1 MKYRIG
7 IAGLLVLTVVVSA
20 GAQMVSSHT
29 PTVASAPNTSFPA
42 PSGTAVTRGAPELTP
57 LQATGKPVVKVNGT
71 VLTDR
76 DLLRE
81 MLALFPYA
89 KLHNG
94 FPKKQ
99 EAGIRMGAM
108 QMIVF
113 EELVYQE
120 ALRRKMTIPAT
131 RITRE
136 ERKFQ
141 GQFTSQAQFN
151 EYLKEEQG
159 GSEAKFREQIRRSLL
174 IEAMLKNEV
183 DNKAVVTLAEAR
195 AYFAKNSKEFENGET
210 FNFQT
215 ISILPP
221 ANANAQTLA
230 ETKKRAEDILK
241 QAKATKNYGE
251 FGLLAEKVSE
261 DDYRVNMGDR
271 KVVKAANTPPEVA
284 AVLRR
289 MKVGE
294 TSGLLQLGTAYT
306 ILHLNAHTPPGKARF
321 ADVKAQLME
330 RLQKQK
336 FENLRAGLGKKLR
349 SNAKIEEM

>member
-1 MKYRIG
+1 
-7 IAGLLVLTVVVSA
+7 
-20 GAQMVSSHT
+20 MVPSHT

-42 PSGTAVTRGAPELTP
+42 PTGTTVASGPELTN
-57 LQATGKPVVKVNGT
+57 LQATGKAVVKVNGT

-81 MLALFPYA
+81 MLAMFPYA

-99 EAGIRMGAM
+99 EAGIRKGAM

-120 ALRRKMTIPAT
+120 ALRRKMTIAPA
-131 RITRE
+131 RITSE
-136 ERKFQ
+136 EKKFQ
-141 GQFTSQAQFN
+141 QQFSNREQFN

-159 GSEAKFREQIRRSLL
+159 GSEARLREQIKRSLL
-174 IEAMLKNEV
+174 IDAMLKNEV
-183 DNKAVVTLAEAR
+183 DNKSVVTLAEAR
-195 AYFAKNSKEFENGET
+195 AYYEKNPREFEHGET

-221 ANANAQTLA
+221 ANASPQTLQ
-230 ETKKRAEDILK
+230 ETRKRAEDVLK

-271 KVVKAANTPPEVA
+271 KAVTAENVPPEVA
-284 AVLRR
+284 AALRK
-289 MKVGE
+289 MKPGE
-294 TSGLLQLGTAYT
+294 VSGLLQLGTAYT
-306 ILHLNAHTPPGKARF
+306 ILHLNAHTPPGKAKF
-321 ADVKAQLME
+321 AEVKGQLME
-330 RLQKQK
+330 KLHKQK
-336 FENLRAGLGKKLR
+336 FENLRAGLGKRLR
-349 SNAKIEEM
+349 SNAKIEEL

>member
-1 MKYRIG
+1 MRNRFG
-7 IAGLLVLTVVVSA
+7 IAILVVLSVAISA
-20 GAQMVSSHT
+20 GSQMVPSHT
-29 PTVASAPNTSFPA
+29 PTGASAPNTSFPA
-42 PSGTAVTRGAPELTP
+42 PTGTAVASGPELTN
-57 LQATGKPVVKVNGT
+57 LQATGKAVVKVNGT

-81 MLALFPYA
+81 MLAMFPYA

-99 EAGIRMGAM
+99 EAAIRKGAM

-120 ALRRKMTIPAT
+120 ALRRKMTVAPA
-131 RITRE
+131 RITSE

-141 GQFTSQAQFN
+141 QQFNSREQFN

-159 GSEAKFREQIRRSLL
+159 GSEAKLREQIKRSLL
-174 IEAMLKNEV
+174 IDAMLKHEV
-183 DNKAVVTLAEAR
+183 DNKSAVTLAEAQ
-195 AYFAKNSKEFENGET
+195 AYYEKNPREFEHGET
-210 FNFQT
+210 FTFQT

-221 ANANAQTLA
+221 ANASPQTME
-230 ETKKRAEDILK
+230 ETRKRAEDILK

-271 KVVKAANTPPEVA
+271 KAVKAEDVPPEVA
-284 AVLRR
+284 AALR
-289 MKVGE
+289 KLKPGE
-294 TSGLLQLGTAYT
+294 VSGLLQLGTAYT
-306 ILHLNAHTPPGKARF
+306 ILHLNAHTPPGKAKF
-321 ADVKAQLME
+321 AEVKGQLLE
-330 RLQKQK
+330 KLHKQK
-336 FENLRAGLGKKLR
+336 FESLRAGLGKRLR

>member
-1 MKYRIG
+1 MKYQIG
-7 IAGLLVLTVVVSA
+7 IAGLVLSVALGA
-20 GAQMVSSHT
+20 GAQMVPSHT
-29 PTVASAPNTSFPA
+29 PTVTSAPNNSFPA
-42 PSGTAVTRGAPELTP
+42 PTGMAPAPAPELSNI
-57 LQATGKPVVKVNGT
+57 QATGKAVVKVNGT

-99 EAGIRMGAM
+99 EAAIRMGAM

-120 ALRRKMTIPAT
+120 ALRRKMMIAPV

-141 GQFTSQAQFN
+141 QQFNSREQFN

-159 GSEAKFREQIRRSLL
+159 GSEAKLREQIKRSLL
-174 IEAMLKNEV
+174 IDAMLKNEV
-183 DNKAVVTLAEAR
+183 DNKSAVTLADAR
-195 AYFAKNSKEFENGET
+195 AYYEKNPREFENGET

-221 ANANAQTLA
+221 DKANAQTLA

-271 KVVKAANTPPEVA
+271 KVVKAENLPSEVA
-284 AVLRR
+284 ATLRK
-289 MKVGE
+289 MKPGE
-294 TSGLLQLGTAYT
+294 VSGLLQLGTSYT
-306 ILHLNAHTPPGKARF
+306 ILHLNAHTPPGKAKF
-321 ADVKAQLME
+321 ADVKGEIME
-330 RLQKQK
+330 KLHKQK
-336 FENLRAGLGKKLR
+336 FENLRAGLGKRLR
-349 SNAKIEEM
+349 SNAKIEEL